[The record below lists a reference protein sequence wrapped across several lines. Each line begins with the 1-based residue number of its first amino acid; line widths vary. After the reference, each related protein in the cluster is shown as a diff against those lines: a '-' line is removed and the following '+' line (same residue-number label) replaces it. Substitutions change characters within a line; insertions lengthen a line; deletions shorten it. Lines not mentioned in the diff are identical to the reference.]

1 MDQSSQQNAK
11 KYLIFS
17 IGTDFYGVGIEK
29 VREIIRFHSITG
41 IHDAQE
47 YIKGVINLRGKI
59 IPVMDL
65 RLKLA
70 LPYLEYSDKTV
81 LIILDINGEKGLYQ
95 MALAVDAVH
104 EVITPKADELEDTP
118 SLGLKMKRDYL
129 SGIIAQE
136 ERMIMIMDIN
146 RVVSSQEI
154 LAIQEKV
161 TQ

>member
-1 MDQSSQQNAK
+1 MEQNNEQKAK
-11 KYLIFS
+11 KYLIYS
-17 IGTDFYGVGIEK
+17 IGSDYYGIGIEK

-41 IHDAQE
+41 IHDTQE
-47 YIKGVINLRGKI
+47 YIRGVINLRGKI

-70 LPYLEYSDKTV
+70 LPFQEYTDKTV
-81 LIILDINGEKGLYQ
+81 LIILDIEGEKGQYQ

-104 EVITPKADELEDTP
+104 EVISPQAEELEDTP

-129 SGIIAQE
+129 SGIIGTDD
-136 ERMIMIMDIN
+136 RMIMIMDIN
-146 RVVSSQEI
+146 RVVNSQEI

-161 TQ
+161 SQ